1 MVYDAVIV
9 GASIAGLYTG
19 MKLAWAGWEV
29 CIIDRRSEIGI
40 PVRCGEATGN
50 RLELSRFV
58 EVDESWIAGDIKG
71 MTFHLNERGPL
82 KIEVK
87 DAGVLLH
94 RDRFEKMLA
103 KKAQERGADILLNTS
118 VMGLARD
125 GNVFTGVKLHNGKEI
140 TGKTIIG
147 ADGCESKVGR
157 WAGITQSIPIQ
168 DAFPAVQ
175 YQMKSDFCNDNF
187 LHFFLGSS
195 IIPKGYIWVF
205 SKGKGEVSVG
215 AGLYGCNSNTPV
227 VKELLD
233 TFIDKNIPSAEKSN
247 LITGCIPL
255 SVCPKRM
262 VKDNI
267 IVIGDAA
274 RQVNPL
280 NAGGIMNTLEAADLA
295 VKSLLANNKN
305 SYSRK
310 WCKAQRRQQKIFYL
324 IKEVFLDCSEE
335 EIEVLVKKMK
345 MDFQRYIDRTKTF
358 TFPIRPLIFLFI
370 VFLPKFIKHL
380 LYMIIKKYLSSR
392 A

>member
-19 MKLAWAGWEV
+19 MKLSRAGWKV

-50 RLELSRFV
+50 RLELSRFI
-58 EVDESWIAGDIKG
+58 EIDESWIAGDIKG
-71 MTFHLNERGPL
+71 MTFHLNERDPL

-87 DAGVLLH
+87 DAGVILH

-103 KKAQERGADILLNTS
+103 QRAQESGADILLDTS
-118 VMGLARD
+118 VMGLVR
-125 GNVFTGVKLHNGKEI
+125 NSHNYRGVTCNGGKEI
-140 TGKTIIG
+140 TGKIIIG
-147 ADGCESKVGR
+147 ADGCESKIGR
-157 WAGITQSIPIQ
+157 WAGITQSVPIR
-168 DAFPAVQ
+168 DAFPAAQ
-175 YQMKSDFCNDNF
+175 YRVKGDFYNDNY

-205 SKGKGEVSVG
+205 SKAKGDISVG
-215 AGLYGCNSNTPV
+215 AGLYGCNSNTPE

-233 TFIDKNIPSAEKSN
+233 SFIDKNIPSAEKSN
-247 LITGCIPL
+247 LITGCVPL
-255 SVCPKRM
+255 SVCPKKLEKNN
-262 VKDNI
+262 VV
-267 IVIGDAA
+267 VIGDAA

-295 VKSLLANNKN
+295 VQSLLANSRT

-324 IKEVFLDCSEE
+324 IKEVFLDCSDK
-335 EIEVLVKKMK
+335 EIDALVKKMK
-345 MDFQRYIDRTKTF
+345 IDFKRYIDRTKTF

-370 VFLPKFIKHL
+370 VFFPKFVKHL
-380 LYMIIKKYLSSR
+380 VRYIFPFHYKQN
-392 A
+392 

>member
-1 MVYDAVIV
+1 MSYDAVIV

-19 MKLAWAGWEV
+19 MKLAQIGWKV

-58 EVDESWIAGDIKG
+58 EVDESWIAGDIEG
-71 MTFHLNERGPL
+71 MAFHLNERDPL

-87 DAGVLLH
+87 DTGVLLH

-103 KKAQERGADILLNTS
+103 QKAQESSTDIFLNTS
-118 VMGLARD
+118 VTGLVR
-125 GNVFTGVKLHNGKEI
+125 NSTVFTGVTLHNGKEI
-140 TGKTIIG
+140 SGKVIIG

-187 LHFFLGSS
+187 LHFFFGSS
-195 IIPKGYIWVF
+195 IIPKGYIWIF
-205 SKGKGEVSVG
+205 SKAKGEVSVG
-215 AGLYGCNSNTPV
+215 AGLYGCNSKSPE

-233 TFIDKNIPSAEKSN
+233 SFIDKNIPSAEKSN
-247 LITGCIPL
+247 LITGCVPL
-255 SVCPKRM
+255 SVCPKRL
-262 VKDNI
+262 VKDN
-267 IVIGDAA
+267 VVAIGDAA

-310 WCKAQRRQQKIFYL
+310 WSRAQRRQQRIFYL
-324 IKEVFLDCSEE
+324 IKEVFIDCSDK
-335 EIEVLVKKMK
+335 EIDVLVKKMK
-345 MDFQRYIDRTKTF
+345 IDFQRYIDRTKTF

-370 VFLPKFIKHL
+370 VFLPKFVKHL
-380 LYMIIKKYLSSR
+380 VRYIFPFHYKQN
-392 A
+392 